1 MDCGIKSS
9 SVRKLRAI
17 CAWSASP
24 WSGLRFNLVE
34 PGVQQS
40 NAANTIEQ
48 QVKECDYF
56 ER

>member
-1 MDCGIKSS
+1 MKP
-9 SVRKLRAI
+9 LPLF